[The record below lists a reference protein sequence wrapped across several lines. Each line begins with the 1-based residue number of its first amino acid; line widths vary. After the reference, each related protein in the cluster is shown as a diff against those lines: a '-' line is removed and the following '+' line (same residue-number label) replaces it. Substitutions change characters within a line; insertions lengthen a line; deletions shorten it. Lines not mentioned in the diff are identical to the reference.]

1 MKKETKCNKK
11 ADVWWKCNAK
21 RKVLEVRRK
30 HCEQK
35 QQRHLIVTKNNYK
48 HTLRHHDW
56 QLNRSVSADACTFAF
71 PNHRFRCFCFA
82 PLYLPRATRA
92 ATLSIFHQ
100 MSFCGVCIS
109 FAVFY

>member
-1 MKKETKCNKK
+1 MCGENAMPSARSLKCAENTVNKNNK
-11 ADVWWKCNAK
+11 G
-21 RKVLEVRRK
+21 
-30 HCEQK
+30 
-35 QQRHLIVTKNNYK
+35 IVTKNNYK